1 MSTHNILLVDD
12 QDLIQGIM
20 YSMIT
25 GIFKNISVKCV
36 STAEMAVEEIKSN
49 EYDLVFM
56 DINLGE
62 SNMGGVKALEMIKEI
77 NPSQK
82 VYMITGY
89 PIDVNEQRVIE
100 NLAEGILEK
109 PFKLEELSGVI
120 SKFVKK

>member
-62 SNMGGVKALEMIKEI
+62 SNMGGIKALEMIKET

-82 VYMITGY
+82 IYMMTGY
-89 PIDVNEQRVIE
+89 PIDVNEQKIIE
-100 NLAEGILEK
+100 YLAEGILEK